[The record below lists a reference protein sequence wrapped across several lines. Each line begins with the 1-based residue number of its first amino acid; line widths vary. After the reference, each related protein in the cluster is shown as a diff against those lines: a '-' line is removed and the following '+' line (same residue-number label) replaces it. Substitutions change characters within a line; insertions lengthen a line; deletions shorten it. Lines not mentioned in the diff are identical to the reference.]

1 MVVNENVFGR
11 TNLFSPGGSVSS
23 LLPAGATTLRFY
35 WNPPV
40 MLYFRKWQC
49 DVTQYLYQEGW
60 SPQTPP
66 ISQSGAVLS
75 YPLVSVH
82 HLQWWFDYMK
92 MMMMITKNSDYTIF
106 SGASLDWFFSLVVFI
121 FWRKKTLRILQ
132 SFNNSVEADG
142 QLLTVQIKYLFPIK
156 QSVNIYLTIRQT
168 SQKNDTILPV
178 VPAWSWI
185 LRCCYIAMSTDE
197 MLHQWRQWETMFDFV
212 LI

>member
-1 MVVNENVFGR
+1 M
-11 TNLFSPGGSVSS
+11 SS

-82 HLQWWFDYMK
+82 HLRWWFDYMK
-92 MMMMITKNSDYTIF
+92 MIIDDDNKKNSDYTIF

-121 FWRKKTLRILQ
+121 FWILQ

-142 QLLTVQIKYLFPIK
+142 QLLTIQIKYLFPIK
-156 QSVNIYLTIRQT
+156 QSVNIYLTIRQA
-168 SQKNDTILPV
+168 SQKMTPFYQLSPHGV
-178 VPAWSWI
+178 ESSGVAT
-185 LRCCYIAMSTDE
+185 LRWALIKCYISE
-197 MLHQWRQWETMFDFV
+197 GNEKQC
-212 LI
+212 LILF